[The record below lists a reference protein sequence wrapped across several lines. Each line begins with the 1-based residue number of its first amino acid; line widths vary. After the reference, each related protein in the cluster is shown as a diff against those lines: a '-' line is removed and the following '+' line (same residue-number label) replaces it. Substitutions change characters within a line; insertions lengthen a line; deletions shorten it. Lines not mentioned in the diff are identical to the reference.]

1 MARLLLV
8 QSLFVEQFGIMTL
21 AGAAK
26 SRGHDVALAVGTDDH
41 ILQKAQEFKPDVVGF
56 SVLTGYQTRYLQLGQ
71 ALKRNLTPAPVILF
85 GGPHASFFPQVIMEE
100 GVDIVCRGEGE
111 GALLDVLEAVDSS
124 SDFDGI
130 ENLVLQKN
138 GSPVFAPL
146 RPLVDLDKVVF
157 PDRDIYADY
166 PIIHDTDMVM
176 FMASRGCPYQCSFCF
191 NKNMVNM
198 VKGLGSWVRFRSVD
212 NMIEEID
219 AVQSRMNIRHIDFHD
234 DTFIINRK
242 WLLEFLDV
250 YKRKF
255 SIPFICKVRADLI
268 DIDIARALKSAGCSR
283 VSFGLES
290 GDEKLRNLLLKK
302 NVSDNQI
309 RNAAAIFHEVG
320 LPFFTYNMMG
330 LPGEKLE
337 EAFKTLE
344 LNIEIKS
351 KCAWTSVFQPFP
363 GTQLAEYCLEKGFLD
378 KPIST
383 DEPVDT
389 HTTSLLRQPDIE
401 KIVRLQ
407 KFAYVA
413 IRFPGSLKFIRKLI
427 NYDFPTLYYFIH
439 RITYLIFYF
448 REEYNT
454 NWFGTLKHAWVAWR
468 HYR

>member
-26 SRGHDVALAVGTDDH
+26 SRGHEVVLAVGTDEH
-41 ILQKAQEFKPDVVGF
+41 ILQKAQTFKPDVVGF
-56 SVLTGYQTRYLQLGQ
+56 SVLTGYQKRYLQLGQ
-71 ALKRNLTPAPVILF
+71 ALKRNLSPEPVILF

-100 GVDIVCRGEGE
+100 GVDVVCRGEGD
-111 GALLDVLEAVDSS
+111 GALLDLLEAVDTK
-124 SDFDGI
+124 SDFGGI
-130 ENLVLQKN
+130 ENLVLQED
-138 GSPVFAPL
+138 GVPVPAPL
-146 RPLVDLDKVVF
+146 RPLVDLDNVAF
-157 PDRDIYADY
+157 PDREIYADY

-176 FMASRGCPYQCSFCF
+176 FMASRGCPYNCSFCF

-219 AVQSRMNIRHIDFHD
+219 MVKSSMDIRHIDFHD
-234 DTFIINRK
+234 DTFIVNRK
-242 WLLEFLDV
+242 WLFEFLDV

-290 GDEKLRNLLLKK
+290 GDENLRNLLLKK
-302 NVSDNQI
+302 SVTDSQI
-309 RNAAAIFHEVG
+309 RNAAAILHEVE

-330 LPGEKLE
+330 LPGERLE

-363 GTQLAEYCLEKGFLD
+363 GTQLADYCIEKGFLK

-389 HTTSLLRQPDIE
+389 HTTSLLCQPDIE

-413 IRFPGSLKFIRKLI
+413 IRFPWTLRIIRKLI
-427 NYDFPTLYYFIH
+427 NYNFPTFYYFIH
-439 RITYLIFYF
+439 RTSYLIFYF

-454 NWFGTLKHAWVAWR
+454 SWFGTLKHAWIAWK